1 MSEKWCVY
9 MEFKNYIG
17 KTILGW
23 LFYHYNDS
31 FEESYGNKCYVY
43 PRILVTGEKYQIIN
57 PNDFPQSG
65 RILVRI
71 QGGESAEEVY
81 KRFGSLVSIRI
92 NAEPYPNYNSNN
104 VYSMKYSYQ
113 HGRTSSE
120 IWIERF
126 DGKGFYQVVDTDSEI
141 TTIRK
146 ERSLKKPDFELSAN
160 FVMLRHGSKLYGP
173 FEYEIKEEEMNLF
186 AARSNQYFVGE
197 YDAIAYNDELC
208 VVTDQNGKEAVLLL
222 PKATV
227 SAPLECTNYYDWIR
241 DETLIDGFMEALR
254 SGNEYTKD
262 QIRQIK
268 DSAKQF
274 LENYSNVQ
282 FTDQRVERVQQLL
295 QDMVVEEEQLRAM
308 VQYALSDS
316 EMKQK
321 LVEEL
326 VQNYFEQ
333 IKDKIPEYAVVR
345 NHIDEL
351 KREETVIEERLK
363 EKIDWETEHKD
374 TIGEHEQEEILSLMG
389 KNEELQKENKEL
401 LEIVNAVKDIDALRS
416 EHAHWVAKRD
426 TARENYNQQLLD
438 NKKLEEQFDKTI
450 DNFQDRAKQTARV
463 LDSKLLDRILRSVG
477 EEPEE
482 NTAVTFNVELL
493 HEPMSAK
500 DIVERVS
507 YFIKEKAHR
516 DVTENDVANYLIC
529 ISQGFIT
536 TFAGEPGTGK
546 TSLCNILAKSLGLT
560 REDDQRRFVDISVE
574 RGWTSHKDF
583 IGYYNPLTKKLEK
596 SNAEVYRAF
605 SRMNDES
612 IRGTDDIPSTPSE
625 IAPFIIL
632 LDEANLSPIEHYWAA
647 FLRNCDLTSSSNR
660 VISLGGNKIWHL
672 PDHLRFLATVNFDH
686 TTEELS
692 PRFLDRSWII
702 TLEPSRIDD
711 ETDEDLS
718 NAEDMISFQSLQDA
732 FSYKHEDII
741 DEGIQNKWEK
751 IQAIFRNESLPIM
764 PRNLKMVKRYCAIA
778 CKCMDCDTPSTKF
791 APLDYAFSQKVLPT
805 INGTGENYRCLIDE
819 LLKECSEQAM
829 PLSNRHLKRIKR
841 VAENNMGFYQFFAR

>member
-1 MSEKWCVY
+1 MY

-321 LVEEL
+321 FVEEL

-500 DIVERVS
+500 DIVE
-507 YFIKEKAHR
+507 
-516 DVTENDVANYLIC
+516 
-529 ISQGFIT
+529 
-536 TFAGEPGTGK
+536 
-546 TSLCNILAKSLGLT
+546 
-560 REDDQRRFVDISVE
+560 
-574 RGWTSHKDF
+574 
-583 IGYYNPLTKKLEK
+583 
-596 SNAEVYRAF
+596 
-605 SRMNDES
+605 
-612 IRGTDDIPSTPSE
+612 
-625 IAPFIIL
+625 
-632 LDEANLSPIEHYWAA
+632 
-647 FLRNCDLTSSSNR
+647 
-660 VISLGGNKIWHL
+660 
-672 PDHLRFLATVNFDH
+672 
-686 TTEELS
+686 
-692 PRFLDRSWII
+692 
-702 TLEPSRIDD
+702 
-711 ETDEDLS
+711 
-718 NAEDMISFQSLQDA
+718 SF
-732 FSYKHEDII
+732 
-741 DEGIQNKWEK
+741 
-751 IQAIFRNESLPIM
+751 
-764 PRNLKMVKRYCAIA
+764 
-778 CKCMDCDTPSTKF
+778 
-791 APLDYAFSQKVLPT
+791 
-805 INGTGENYRCLIDE
+805 
-819 LLKECSEQAM
+819 
-829 PLSNRHLKRIKR
+829 
-841 VAENNMGFYQFFAR
+841 

>member
-1 MSEKWCVY
+1 MY

-262 QIRQIK
+262 AIFDSKFSPRKVIREYGLPEIIRKYSCEIATQEGTPPKMIWALQGRV
-268 DSAKQF
+268 DSREKPIWKYHNAPLASRYIPQTSYGIISVNTMQGENDF
-274 LENYSNVQ
+274 LW
-282 FTDQRVERVQQLL
+282 
-295 QDMVVEEEQLRAM
+295 
-308 VQYALSDS
+308 
-316 EMKQK
+316 
-321 LVEEL
+321 
-326 VQNYFEQ
+326 
-333 IKDKIPEYAVVR
+333 
-345 NHIDEL
+345 DEL
-351 KREETVIEERLK
+351 KR
-363 EKIDWETEHKD
+363 
-374 TIGEHEQEEILSLMG
+374 
-389 KNEELQKENKEL
+389 
-401 LEIVNAVKDIDALRS
+401 
-416 EHAHWVAKRD
+416 
-426 TARENYNQQLLD
+426 
-438 NKKLEEQFDKTI
+438 
-450 DNFQDRAKQTARV
+450 
-463 LDSKLLDRILRSVG
+463 
-477 EEPEE
+477 
-482 NTAVTFNVELL
+482 
-493 HEPMSAK
+493 
-500 DIVERVS
+500 
-507 YFIKEKAHR
+507 
-516 DVTENDVANYLIC
+516 
-529 ISQGFIT
+529 
-536 TFAGEPGTGK
+536 
-546 TSLCNILAKSLGLT
+546 NIPWLA
-560 REDDQRRFVDISVE
+560 
-574 RGWTSHKDF
+574 
-583 IGYYNPLTKKLEK
+583 
-596 SNAEVYRAF
+596 
-605 SRMNDES
+605 
-612 IRGTDDIPSTPSE
+612 
-625 IAPFIIL
+625 
-632 LDEANLSPIEHYWAA
+632 
-647 FLRNCDLTSSSNR
+647 
-660 VISLGGNKIWHL
+660 
-672 PDHLRFLATVNFDH
+672 
-686 TTEELS
+686 
-692 PRFLDRSWII
+692 
-702 TLEPSRIDD
+702 
-711 ETDEDLS
+711 
-718 NAEDMISFQSLQDA
+718 
-732 FSYKHEDII
+732 
-741 DEGIQNKWEK
+741 
-751 IQAIFRNESLPIM
+751 
-764 PRNLKMVKRYCAIA
+764 
-778 CKCMDCDTPSTKF
+778 
-791 APLDYAFSQKVLPT
+791 
-805 INGTGENYRCLIDE
+805 
-819 LLKECSEQAM
+819 
-829 PLSNRHLKRIKR
+829 
-841 VAENNMGFYQFFAR
+841 

>member
-1 MSEKWCVY
+1 MY

-321 LVEEL
+321 FVEEL

-438 NKKLEEQFDKTI
+438 NKKIEEQFDKTI

-529 ISQGFIT
+529 FKIILKWFQYGEFSLEKEQLLLQVKTLDKLFEYFCLLKLLGVLASHGYQIETATEPSFKFEYSTSDGRYQNEKDVANTYLLRKENTKVTLYYQPVVSSFQFENGLSIFRTTVTHRGDYYTPDFVLKITRVGEKEVYAIFDSKFSPRKVIREYGLPEIIRKYSCEIATQEGTPPKMIWALQGRVDSREKPIWKYHN
-536 TFAGEPGTGK
+536 APLASRYIPQ
-546 TSLCNILAKSLGLT
+546 TSYGI
-560 REDDQRRFVDISVE
+560 ISVN
-574 RGWTSHKDF
+574 T
-583 IGYYNPLTKKLEK
+583 
-596 SNAEVYRAF
+596 
-605 SRMNDES
+605 M
-612 IRGTDDIPSTPSE
+612 
-625 IAPFIIL
+625 
-632 LDEANLSPIEHYWAA
+632 
-647 FLRNCDLTSSSNR
+647 
-660 VISLGGNKIWHL
+660 
-672 PDHLRFLATVNFDH
+672 
-686 TTEELS
+686 
-692 PRFLDRSWII
+692 
-702 TLEPSRIDD
+702 
-711 ETDEDLS
+711 
-718 NAEDMISFQSLQDA
+718 Q
-732 FSYKHEDII
+732 
-741 DEGIQNKWEK
+741 
-751 IQAIFRNESLPIM
+751 
-764 PRNLKMVKRYCAIA
+764 
-778 CKCMDCDTPSTKF
+778 
-791 APLDYAFSQKVLPT
+791 
-805 INGTGENYRCLIDE
+805 GENDFLWDE
-819 LLKECSEQAM
+819 L
-829 PLSNRHLKRIKR
+829 KRNIPWL
-841 VAENNMGFYQFFAR
+841 A